1 MTPKKK
7 RIARNMGRI
16 EFIASLDVIVSMR
29 EQGFDNKKIHAALAK
44 KKKLTMSYATF
55 CYQMTRFR
63 KAEDERQGHAVEHAN
78 SSETANPTFKHPGS
92 RQPGFSVNKTP
103 STSEMI

>member
-1 MTPKKK
+1 MALKQK

-16 EFIASLDVIVSMR
+16 EFIACCDVIEAMR
-29 EQGFDNKKIHAALAK
+29 EQGFDNKKIHTALLK

-55 CYQMTRFR
+55 CYQMARFR
-63 KAEDERQGHAVEHAN
+63 KLENERQGNNTHIAN
-78 SSETANPTFKHPGS
+78 SSDAGMTSKHSGP
-92 RQPGFSVNKTP
+92 RQHGFSVNKTP